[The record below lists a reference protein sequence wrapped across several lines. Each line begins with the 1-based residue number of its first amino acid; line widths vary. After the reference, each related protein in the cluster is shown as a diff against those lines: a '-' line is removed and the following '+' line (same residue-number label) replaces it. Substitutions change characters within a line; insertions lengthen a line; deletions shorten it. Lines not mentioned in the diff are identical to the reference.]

1 MKTINEF
8 FEFYAQKYAPNPLMW
23 EKTGNEFKAATFS
36 EIREQVHQ
44 FAAGLLSLGLK
55 KGDRVSLISEGRNA
69 WVVSELGVLFT
80 GAINVP
86 LSIKLQEGSDLKFR
100 INHSSSKF
108 VIISGSQS
116 RKIEGIKKELPSVD
130 KIIYLDPRSSCEK
143 NERFFGDVLEE
154 GKKFMSEKPGELEK
168 AWKAVE
174 PNDIANIC
182 YTSGT
187 TADPKGIILSHRNY
201 TANVA
206 QELTLMNVPTWYRTL
221 LILPWD
227 HSFAHTAGIYAMIAS
242 GASMA
247 SIQTGSSPMETL
259 KNIPINIKEIKPHF
273 LLSVPSLAKNFR
285 KNIEKGI
292 RDKGP
297 VIEKLF
303 NHALRVSYTYIGN
316 GFNRGKGWK
325 IILKPYLK
333 LFDLILFKK
342 VRAAFGGNLK
352 FFVGGGALLDI
363 ELQRFFYAIGIPMYQ
378 GYGLSEASPVISSN
392 AEHRHKLG
400 TSGFLVQDLELK
412 ICDDEGNALPQGEKG
427 EIVVRGENVMLGYWN
442 NPEATAQA
450 LKDGWLYT
458 GDMGYLDA
466 DGFLYVLGR
475 FKSLLIS
482 DDGEKYSP
490 EGIEEAF
497 TEQSKLID
505 QVMLYN
511 NQKPYTVVLVS
522 PSKEALKRTLKEQG
536 TDPSAPESVDAALK
550 LLESELLEYRTGGK
564 YGEMFPQR
572 WLPAALCVLKE
583 GFTEENRMMNSTMK
597 MVRGVITETYQENID
612 YMYTPEGKNLLNERN
627 RKVMAELLG

>member
-1 MKTINEF
+1 
-8 FEFYAQKYAPNPLMW
+8 
-23 EKTGNEFKAATFS
+23 
-36 EIREQVHQ
+36 
-44 FAAGLLSLGLK
+44 
-55 KGDRVSLISEGRNA
+55 
-69 WVVSELGVLFT
+69 
-80 GAINVP
+80 
-86 LSIKLQEGSDLKFR
+86 
-100 INHSSSKF
+100 
-108 VIISGSQS
+108 
-116 RKIEGIKKELPSVD
+116 
-130 KIIYLDPRSSCEK
+130 
-143 NERFFGDVLEE
+143 
-154 GKKFMSEKPGELEK
+154 
-168 AWKAVE
+168 
-174 PNDIANIC
+174 
-182 YTSGT
+182 
-187 TADPKGIILSHRNY
+187 
-201 TANVA
+201 
-206 QELTLMNVPTWYRTL
+206 
-221 LILPWD
+221 
-227 HSFAHTAGIYAMIAS
+227 
-242 GASMA
+242 
-247 SIQTGSSPMETL
+247 
-259 KNIPINIKEIKPHF
+259 
-273 LLSVPSLAKNFR
+273 
-285 KNIEKGI
+285 
-292 RDKGP
+292 
-297 VIEKLF
+297 
-303 NHALRVSYTYIGN
+303 
-316 GFNRGKGWK
+316 
-325 IILKPYLK
+325 
-333 LFDLILFKK
+333 
-342 VRAAFGGNLK
+342 
-352 FFVGGGALLDI
+352 
-363 ELQRFFYAIGIPMYQ
+363 
-378 GYGLSEASPVISSN
+378 LSEASPVISSN